1 MWIPEPSDIDW
12 MKDVY
17 AIIKEGGIWVAPMS
31 GQQFKKLNGQLIW
44 LNETVGDKYSIFE
57 RSKIIG
63 KFLNI
68 KVLKESENAKNK

>member
-12 MKDVY
+12 MKDTY

-31 GQQFKKLNGQLIW
+31 GQQFKKSNNQLIW

-68 KVLKESENAKNK
+68 KVLKESESHGS